1 MENAE
6 VPKVH
11 IRKRAHGMACLNWSS
26 RPKQLT
32 RAFKRHPHLQTKNR
46 LLVMAHRM
54 DHQGD
59 AGKCHLQ
66 KVTGRHTWRGM
77 QET

>member
-11 IRKRAHGMACLNWSS
+11 IRKRVHGMACLNWSS

-46 LLVMAHRM
+46 LLEMAHRM